1 LLPAHIGIIM
11 DGNGRWAEKQGKP
24 RLYGHRAGTEVAK
37 KTVLAARDRGVEYLT
52 LFAFST
58 ENWKRPVA
66 EVQGLF
72 LLMEEFFRNES
83 SELARSGA
91 KLNII
96 GDRSGLPWP
105 VRSVVSGAEKIT
117 AGGSRI
123 TVNVALNYGGRW
135 DVVSATRQIA
145 EDVAQGRIDMS
156 DIGED
161 LVSSRLATSGQP
173 NPDLI
178 IRTGGESRIS
188 NFMLWQAAYS
198 EIYVMDILWPDF
210 RAEDLDEAIEFF
222 QSRSRRYGGLE
233 SGPHDGR
240 GERG

>member
-96 GDRSGLPWP
+96 GDRSRLPWP